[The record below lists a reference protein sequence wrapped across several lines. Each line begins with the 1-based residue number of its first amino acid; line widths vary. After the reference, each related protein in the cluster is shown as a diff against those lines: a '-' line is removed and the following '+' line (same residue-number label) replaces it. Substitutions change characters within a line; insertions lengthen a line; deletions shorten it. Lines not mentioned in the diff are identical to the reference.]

1 MRLESFAARDRL
13 RLNAVI
19 GLVYGTTAAQLR
31 EVLTGFEHVLHEHP
45 QIWPDAVVVRFVE
58 LAASS
63 LNIQVMAWFKTADW
77 GEFQRIRQDVLLQFM
92 EVVEASGCSF
102 AFPTTTIHVASL
114 PEMASESAHS
124 S

>member
-1 MRLESFAARDRL
+1 
-13 RLNAVI
+13 
-19 GLVYGTTAAQLR
+19 VYGTTAAQLR
-31 EVLTGFEHVLHEHP
+31 QVLAGFEHVLREHP

-92 EVVEASGCSF
+92 EVVEASGSSF

-114 PEMASESAHS
+114 PEMARESAHS